1 MSNNIKRS
9 MENITVSDEARDRM
23 YENIMKKAS
32 AEKKKPI
39 MMYRT
44 IGLAAACIAVICA
57 AAALGISNTDNISVP
72 DTTETSSE
80 TAHTVTQAPSVG
92 EMAVSPFTEDYTI
105 DDIKAAGLDITL
117 PEGAE
122 VIFCN
127 IWEDGQLDV
136 RFNLNGHKYYY
147 SAAEYEGDFSGIY
160 DTVSESEDIPD
171 TNAVLDTTSD
181 GYFKSR
187 WSGEKYYYCFSN
199 TDGADKDDMISLI
212 KHFTSQVQ

>member
-23 YENIMKKAS
+23 YDNIMKKAS

-80 TAHTVTQAPSVG
+80 TAHTVTHAPSGG
-92 EMAVSPFTEDYTI
+92 ELAALPFTEDYTI

-117 PEGAE
+117 PDGAE

-127 IWEDGQLDV
+127 IWKDGQLDV
-136 RFNLNGHKYYY
+136 RFSLNGHDYYY
-147 SAAEYEGDFSGIY
+147 SAAETEGDFSGIY
-160 DTVSESEDIPD
+160 GIVSESENISD
-171 TNAVLDTTSD
+171 TNAVLDTTSE

-187 WSGEKYYYCFSN
+187 WNGEKYYYCFSN
-199 TDGADKDDMISLI
+199 TDGTDKDDMISLI
-212 KHFTSQVQ
+212 KHFTSQAQ

>member
-39 MMYRT
+39 IMYRT

-72 DTTETSSE
+72 DTTEMSSE
-80 TAHTVTQAPSVG
+80 TAHTVTPAPSGG
-92 EMAVSPFTEDYTI
+92 ELAALPFTEDYTI

-127 IWEDGQLDV
+127 IWKDGQLDV
-136 RFNLNGHKYYY
+136 RFSLNGHDYYY
-147 SAAEYEGDFSGIY
+147 SAAETEGDFSGIY
-160 DTVSESEDIPD
+160 GIVSESENISD
-171 TNAVLDTTSD
+171 TNAVLDTTSE

-187 WSGEKYYYCFSN
+187 WNGEKYYYCFSN
-199 TDGADKDDMISLI
+199 TDGTDKDDMISLI
-212 KHFTSQVQ
+212 KHFTSQAQ

>member
-80 TAHTVTQAPSVG
+80 TAHTVTQAPSGG
-92 EMAVSPFTEDYTI
+92 ELAVSPFTEDYTI
-105 DDIKAAGLDITL
+105 VDIKAAGLDITL

-212 KHFTSQVQ
+212 KYFTSQAQ

>member
-80 TAHTVTQAPSVG
+80 TAHTVTHAPSGG
-92 EMAVSPFTEDYTI
+92 ELAALPFTEDYTI

-127 IWEDGQLDV
+127 IWKDGQLDV
-136 RFNLNGHKYYY
+136 RFSLNDHDYYY
-147 SAAEYEGDFSGIY
+147 SAAETEGDFSGIY
-160 DTVSESEDIPD
+160 GIVAESENISD
-171 TNAVLDTTSD
+171 TNAVLDTTSE

-187 WSGEKYYYCFSN
+187 WNGEKYYYCFSN

-212 KHFTSQVQ
+212 KHFTSQAQ

>member
-1 MSNNIKRS
+1 MPSKPDFAEFYKRHF
-9 MENITVSDEARDRM
+9 EAV
-23 YENIMKKAS
+23 
-32 AEKKKPI
+32 
-39 MMYRT
+39 YR
-44 IGLAAACIAVICA
+44 ICYIFMQNAA
-57 AAALGISNTDNISVP
+57 D
-72 DTTETSSE
+72 
-80 TAHTVTQAPSVG
+80 
-92 EMAVSPFTEDYTI
+92 TEDCTI

>member
-39 MMYRT
+39 IMYRT

-80 TAHTVTQAPSVG
+80 TAHTVTHAPSGG
-92 EMAVSPFTEDYTI
+92 ELAALPFTEDYTI

-127 IWEDGQLDV
+127 IWKDGQLDV
-136 RFNLNGHKYYY
+136 RFSLNGHDYYY
-147 SAAEYEGDFSGIY
+147 SAAETEGDFSGIY
-160 DTVSESEDIPD
+160 GIVSESENISD

-187 WSGEKYYYCFSN
+187 WNGEKYYYCFSN

-212 KHFTSQVQ
+212 KHFTSQAQ

>member
-1 MSNNIKRS
+1 MPSKPDFAEFYKRHF
-9 MENITVSDEARDRM
+9 EAVYRICYIFMQNAAD
-23 YENIMKKAS
+23 
-32 AEKKKPI
+32 AED
-39 MMYRT
+39 
-44 IGLAAACIAVICA
+44 C
-57 AAALGISNTDNISVP
+57 
-72 DTTETSSE
+72 
-80 TAHTVTQAPSVG
+80 
-92 EMAVSPFTEDYTI
+92 TI